1 MIRKSRN
8 VEKIEQKWRQVWTTL
23 PRNVLSKGRK
33 DLIEDGIIEVWRENK
48 FIRKLMRS
56 LQ

>member
-1 MIRKSRN
+1 MSRKSRN

-23 PRNVLSKGRK
+23 SRNVLSKGRK
-33 DLIEDGIIEVWRENK
+33 NLIEDGIMEVRRENK

>member
-1 MIRKSRN
+1 MSRKSRN

-23 PRNVLSKGRK
+23 SGNVLPKGRK
-33 DLIEDGIIEVWRENK
+33 NLIEDGIIEVRRENK

-56 LQ
+56 L